1 MGNIFST
8 LKHGKNIAI
17 VLCAVG
23 AGFLIPE
30 LGKQLRPLVTP
41 LVALLV
47 YISLWDTNSDSSL
60 ISSYWNLLIVFLIL
74 SYGIIPVIGIFLVDL
89 FLSGGTRTGFAI
101 MLAAP
106 TTAGSAIVWTRL
118 SNGEVQ
124 LSTVGSILSLFLA
137 PVFTP
142 LLLSNLLSNT
152 VSVPAMSIITDLVI
166 ILGGGILLYFALPT
180 QAVSEKNINYLTS
193 FCIMLLIY
201 ITVSGSNVTN
211 IESDWLTQ
219 VFLMS
224 LILLALGL
232 IVVVFTKKIFRLSY
246 SKTASLYYI
255 SNMKNLGIAVLISVS
270 YTEPLVLST
279 IVFYYVFQQFVA
291 AIFSDIQKRRTNTR
305 QKSIIRS

>member
-1 MGNIFST
+1 MENIFST
-8 LKHGKNIAI
+8 LQYGKNIVI

-23 AGFLIPE
+23 AGFLFPE
-30 LGKQLRPLVTP
+30 VGQQLRPLVTP

-47 YISLWDTNSDSSL
+47 YSSLWDTNSNTSL
-60 ISSYWNLLIVFLIL
+60 IRSYWSLLILFLIL
-74 SYGIIPVIGIFLVDL
+74 SYGVIPVLGIYLIDL

-152 VSVPAMSIITDLVI
+152 VSVPAMSIITDLAI
-166 ILGGGILLYFALPT
+166 ILGGGSLLYIILPT
-180 QAVSEKNINYLTS
+180 QSISERSINFLTS
-193 FCIMLLIY
+193 GGIMLLIY
-201 ITVSGSNVTN
+201 ITVSGSNITN
-211 IESDWLTQ
+211 INSEWFTQ
-219 VFLMS
+219 VFFASIMLLIFG
-224 LILLALGL
+224 LILVIL
-232 IVVVFTKKIFRLSY
+232 IKILFKLPY
-246 SKTASLYYI
+246 SETVSIFYI
-255 SNMKNLGIAVLISVS
+255 SNMKNLGIAVLVSVS
-270 YTEPLVLST
+270 YTESLVLST

-291 AIFSDIQKRRTNTR
+291 AIFSDIQKRKVSHSASNL
-305 QKSIIRS
+305 